1 MNIEMIH
8 RVTTLLLDKPHVYGT
23 VMFIAVSVYILL
35 IAYKL
40 QKHKDDS
47 K

>member
-1 MNIEMIH
+1 MDAQQLHGII
-8 RVTTLLLDKPHVYGT
+8 TLLLDKPHVYGT
-23 VMFIAVSVYILL
+23 VMFIAVGAYILL

-40 QKHKDDS
+40 QKTEDDS